1 MKPLKLLKILQEHY
15 GFSAR
20 QGKGDHI
27 VLWDEKEHHT
37 AIQIAQKELRQQIV
51 NRILRQTGLKWEDIE
66 KYL

>member
-1 MKPLKLLKILQEHY
+1 MDSLQ
-15 GFSAR
+15 G
-20 QGKGDHI
+20 GKGDHI